1 MRSGSNPSNASR
13 KRARLLRMTRHER
26 PAWKPSSTSLAN
38 SSRSPCS
45 GTPHSSS
52 WQASINGAAS
62 SPVQQRRFM
71 APEFCTDVP
80 RPASIRAMRF
90 LQVSEREGR
99 YVASLAE
106 AAPPVPRD
114 GEVLVRVAA
123 SGVNRADLLQIAG
136 RYPPP
141 AGEPDIIGLELSGT
155 SDAVGAAVCAL
166 VTGGGHAEYVAAPA
180 GQASPVP
187 TRSDLVTAAGIPE
200 AFLTA
205 FVNLVMEAGLGRG
218 ETLLVHAGASGVGL
232 AAIQLGK
239 LLGARVAATTRTSEK
254 VVALTRAGADLV
266 IDTGRHDFAEQIEE
280 RWGRDAVDVVLDPIG
295 APSLAGDMRVLA
307 TGGRGRVVCIS
318 TMGGARAE
326 LDLALVMRKRARLL
340 GSTLRARSRA
350 EKGAIVARF
359 AREVLPGFA
368 SGDLAVPVDSVFPV
382 DRAAEA
388 FQRMRENRN
397 VGKILIAW
405 PRD

>member
-1 MRSGSNPSNASR
+1 MRSGSNPSNTSR
-13 KRARLLRMTRHER
+13 KRARLFRITRHER

-38 SSRSPCS
+38 NSRSPCS

-52 WQASINGAAS
+52 WYASINGSAS
-62 SPVQQRRFM
+62 SPAQQRRFM
-71 APEFCTDVP
+71 APEFCMDYGP
-80 RPASIRAMRF
+80 PASIRAMRF
-90 LQVSEREGR
+90 LQVTERDGR

-106 AAPPVPRD
+106 TERPVPRE

-141 AGEPDIIGLELSGT
+141 PGESEIIGLELSGT
-155 SDAVGAAVCAL
+155 TDATGAAVCAL
-166 VTGGGHAEYVAAPA
+166 VAGGGHAEYVAAPA
-180 GQASPVP
+180 GQLFPAPAGP
-187 TRSDLVTAAGIPE
+187 DLVTAAGIPE

-205 FVNLVMEAGLGRG
+205 FVNLVIEAHLARG
-218 ETLLVHAGASGVGL
+218 ERLLAHAGASGVGL
-232 AAIQLGK
+232 AAIQVGRLV
-239 LLGARVAATTRTSEK
+239 GARVAATTRTSEK
-254 VVALTRAGADLV
+254 LAALERAGAELA
-266 IDTGRHDFAEQIEE
+266 IDTGRHAFAEQIEG

-295 APSLAGDMRVLA
+295 APSLEGDVRVLA
-307 TGGRGRVVCIS
+307 TGGRVVFIA
-318 TMGGARAE
+318 TMAGARAE
-326 LDLALVMRKRARLL
+326 IDLAVVMRKRARLV

-350 EKGAIVARF
+350 EKGEIVTRF
-359 AREVLPGFA
+359 RREILPAFA
-368 SGDLAVPVDSVFPV
+368 SGELRAPVDSVFPV

-388 FQRMRENRN
+388 FQRMRDNRN